1 MTVVRHSKMVVCPEM
16 VVRHSELDSE
26 SKMVVC
32 PEMVVRHSELDSESK
47 INFARILLMSIQI
60 F

>member
-1 MTVVRHSKMVVCPEM
+1 MTVVRHSKMVVCPEI
-16 VVRHSELDSE
+16 
-26 SKMVVC
+26 
-32 PEMVVRHSELDSESK
+32 VVRHSELDSESK